1 MQGLIQ
7 FFQHIGLASQFWAT
21 VLSTIIYAA
30 AVFGFLAVFALVA
43 VYLER
48 KVSGHMQDR
57 LGPMRVGW
65 HGFLQTVADTLKL
78 LAKEDIIPRNAD
90 RVLFILAPVVLFV
103 GTYLVFAALPFGPG
117 IIGADLNIGLFY
129 IIAVSSLVVIGIIM
143 AGYSSN
149 NKWSLYGGMR
159 SAAQIVSYEIPVGL
173 SLLIGVMMT
182 ETLNLGVM
190 VQAQETG
197 IAGLG
202 GILGWNFIQNPF
214 AFIAFFVYVVAGT
227 AEANR
232 TPFDLPEAESELVAG
247 AFTEYSG
254 MRWAFFFLA
263 EYANMWIVAVL
274 GAVVFLGGWNS
285 PIPGDIYVPGI
296 VWLFVKAFAIVFVQI
311 WARWTFPRIR
321 VDQLMTTC
329 WKYLTPIAFFNLIG
343 VGFWLMMSP
352 F

>member
-1 MQGLIQ
+1 MQGLTH
-7 FFQHIGLASQFWAT
+7 FFQSMGISSSFWAFFFA
-21 VLSTIIYAA
+21 TIIYG
-30 AVFGFLAVFALVA
+30 VFVFAFLALFALVA

-65 HGFLQTVADTLKL
+65 HGLLQTVADTLKL
-78 LAKEDIIPRNAD
+78 LAKEDIVPRNAD
-90 RVLFILAPVVLFV
+90 RLLFVLAPVVLFL
-103 GTYLVFAALPFGPG
+103 GTYMVFAALPFGPG
-117 IIGADLNIGLFY
+117 VIGSELNVGLFY

-159 SAAQIVSYEIPVGL
+159 SAAQIISYEIPVGL

-182 ETLNLGVM
+182 SSLHIGQM
-190 VQAQETG
+190 VQAQATG
-197 IAGLG
+197 LWGLG
-202 GILGWNFIQNPF
+202 GIFGWNFIQNPF
-214 AFIAFFVYVVAGT
+214 AFIAFFVYIVAGT

-263 EYANMWIVAVL
+263 EYANMWVVGVL

-285 PIPGDIYVPGI
+285 LIPGDVYVPGF
-296 VWLFVKAFAIVFVQI
+296 VWLFAKAFGIVFLQI
-311 WARWTFPRIR
+311 WARWTFPRLR
-321 VDQLMTTC
+321 VDQLMATS
-329 WKYLTPIAFFNLIG
+329 WKYLTPIAFFNVVG
-343 VGFWLMMSP
+343 VGFWLLLI
-352 F
+352 

>member
-1 MQGLIQ
+1 MDILIQ
-7 FFQHIGLASQFWAT
+7 LIQDYVIASQFWAT
-21 VLSTIIYAA
+21 LIATVIYAV
-30 AVFGFLAVFALVA
+30 AVFSFLALFALVA
-43 VYLER
+43 VYIER

-65 HGFLQTVADTLKL
+65 HGLLQTIADTLKL
-78 LAKEDIIPRNAD
+78 LGKEDIIPRNAD
-90 RVLFILAPVVLFV
+90 RLLFVLAPAVLFV

-117 IIGADLNIGLFY
+117 LIGADLNIGLFY

-182 ETLNLGVM
+182 STLNLGAM
-190 VQAQETG
+190 VSAQETG

-214 AFIAFFVYVVAGT
+214 AFIAFIVYVIAGT

-263 EYANMWIVAVL
+263 EYANMWIVAVI

-285 PIPGDIYVPGI
+285 PIPGDVYVPGI
-296 VWLFVKAFAIVFVQI
+296 VWLFAKAMAIVFVQI
-311 WARWTFPRIR
+311 AARWTFPRIR

-343 VGFWLMMSP
+343 VGFWLILI
-352 F
+352 

>member
-1 MQGLIQ
+1 MQGLTH
-7 FFQHIGLASQFWAT
+7 FFQHIGISSAFWSFFIA
-21 VLSTIIYAA
+21 TIIYG
-30 AVFGFLAVFALVA
+30 VFVFTFLALFALVA

-65 HGFLQTVADTLKL
+65 HGLLQTVADTLKL

-90 RVLFILAPVVLFV
+90 RLLFVLAPVVLFL
-103 GTYLVFAALPFGPG
+103 GTYMVFAALPFGPG
-117 IIGADLNIGLFY
+117 IIGSDLNVGLFY

-159 SAAQIVSYEIPVGL
+159 SAAQIISYEIPVGL
-173 SLLIGVMMT
+173 SLIIGVMMSSS
-182 ETLNLGVM
+182 LHIGQM
-190 VQAQETG
+190 VQAQATG
-197 IAGLG
+197 LWGLG
-202 GILGWNFIQNPF
+202 GIFGWNFIQNPF
-214 AFIAFFVYVVAGT
+214 AFIALFVYVVAGT

-263 EYANMWIVAVL
+263 EYANMWVVGVL

-285 PIPGDIYVPGI
+285 PIPGDVYVPGF
-296 VWLFVKAFAIVFVQI
+296 VWLFAKAFGIVFLQI
-311 WARWTFPRIR
+311 WARWTFPRLR
-321 VDQLMTTC
+321 VDQLMVTS
-329 WKYLTPIAFFNLIG
+329 WKYLTPIAFFNLVG
-343 VGFWLMMSP
+343 VGFWLLLI
-352 F
+352 